1 MSATLIR
8 TPLNWRNL
16 VAVYVLTFS
25 FIWGLALGASGGDF
39 RLAAFLS
46 AVDRSAHLGLDVLG
60 VQVMS
65 ADAYARGAVAKQEL
79 VSATTAVTAEPH
91 AGFAPELKPYVSATA
106 VPVPNAPYEPLQSE

>member
-25 FIWGLALGASGGDF
+25 FVWGLALGASGGDF
-39 RLAAFLS
+39 RLATFVS
-46 AVDRSAHLGLDVLG
+46 AVERSTRLGLDALG

-65 ADAYARGAVAKQEL
+65 AEAYARGPVAKQAPVL
-79 VSATTAVTAEPH
+79 VTAAQTAEPH
-91 AGFAPELKPYVSATA
+91 AGLAPELKPFTQATPA
-106 VPVPNAPYEPLQSE
+106 PVPNAPYDPLQSE